1 MAAQLKAAGHEV
13 TTKPGWMGEFKI
25 KVDGREIFNGGE
37 RAKAS
42 GPEAIVA
49 AVESELQ
56 RE

>member
-13 TTKPGWMGEFKI
+13 TTKPGWVGEFRI
-25 KVDGREIFNGGE
+25 KVDGREVFSGGE

-49 AVESELQ
+49 AVEEERSK
-56 RE
+56 